1 MPMNR
6 SPRLALPAGLRQFP
20 KAVLVAVL
28 LLGSGCSTEEAPVSN
43 ANQLFIDA
51 QAQLTSGN
59 REQAL
64 ELLNASIEAEP
75 STWSLLERAKL
86 NEQLGNDQAALE
98 DCAAV
103 RALEP
108 DDPDAGW
115 LEGELKKPKA
125 LRFKGSFAQPPSHR
139 R

>member
-1 MPMNR
+1 M
-6 SPRLALPAGLRQFP
+6 
-20 KAVLVAVL
+20 VLVAASL
-28 LLGSGCSTEEAPVSN
+28 LSLGCSGEQAPISN
-43 ANQLFIDA
+43 ASQLFIDA

-75 STWSLLERAKL
+75 STWSLLERSKL
-86 NEQLGNDQAALE
+86 QEQLGNDQAALE

-108 DDPDAGW
+108 DDPDVGW
-115 LEGELKKPKA
+115 LQGELKKPKA
-125 LRFKGSFAQPPSHR
+125 QRFKGSFAQPPSHR